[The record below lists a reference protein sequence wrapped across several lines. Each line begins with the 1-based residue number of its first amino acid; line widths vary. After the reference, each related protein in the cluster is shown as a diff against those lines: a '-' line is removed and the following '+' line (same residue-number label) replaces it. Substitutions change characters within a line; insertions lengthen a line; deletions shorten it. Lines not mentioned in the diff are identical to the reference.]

1 MHIETRK
8 EAIWYKWQRSVHTNS
23 LHQLG
28 DVSNIYDHKLPSS
41 STDPLCLWPIFIH
54 FSLWALKICT
64 LRCYTVICA
73 KRYDRY
79 VEKPLTVLK
88 KKEYCSISRS
98 RSKKSIFF
106 WSSWA
111 STTSIHRIMDSFV
124 HWTKM
129 NTLTDPLCIWLI
141 FINFSLCGL

>member
-1 MHIETRK
+1 MVQVAKKR
-8 EAIWYKWQRSVHTNS
+8 AYKF
-23 LHQLG
+23 
-28 DVSNIYDHKLPSS
+28 PSS
-41 STDPLCLWPIFIH
+41 IGGCFQYLRPQTAILFDGPTLFMANFHSF
-54 FSLWALKICT
+54 FSMGFKIYT

-79 VEKPLTVLK
+79 VEKPFNRTE

>member
-1 MHIETRK
+1 MVQVAKKR
-8 EAIWYKWQRSVHTNS
+8 AYNF
-23 LHQLG
+23 
-28 DVSNIYDHKLPSS
+28 PSS
-41 STDPLCLWPIFIH
+41 IGGCFQYLRPQTAILFDGPTLFMANFHSF
-54 FSLWALKICT
+54 FSMGFKICT

-79 VEKPLTVLK
+79 VQKPFNHTE

>member
-1 MHIETRK
+1 MLDDYTFWVRVWYFVVGAFFLGYAMHIETRK

-64 LRCYTVICA
+64 
-73 KRYDRY
+73 
-79 VEKPLTVLK
+79 
-88 KKEYCSISRS
+88 
-98 RSKKSIFF
+98 
-106 WSSWA
+106 
-111 STTSIHRIMDSFV
+111 
-124 HWTKM
+124 
-129 NTLTDPLCIWLI
+129 
-141 FINFSLCGL
+141 